1 MKICTNCG
9 SKLGKKDKF
18 CDKCGS
24 STFAEVSNKAKFCHN
39 CGSVIEGKAKFC
51 AKCGKPVENG
61 ISLAFLDEKPGA
73 PVNADLDFLKTPE
86 QLAAEQAAAGN
97 GTQFSVMESYDED
110 SLNTQEKLD
119 FETASLENIRKEL
132 EARKAEIELLVKQQ
146 EEKVAKVEE
155 LKKQDEI
162 EKEEARK
169 RQEEEERRRKEEEE
183 RLRKEEEERKKREE
197 EERLRRE
204 EEERLRKEE
213 EERLRK
219 EEEERLRKEEEER
232 LRKEEEERL
241 RKEEEERKKREEEE
255 RLRREEEE
263 RIRKEEEERL
273 RKEEE
278 ERLRKEEEERLR
290 KEEEERLRREEEERI
305 RREEEERLR
314 KEEEERL
321 RKEEEER
328 KAREAEEAR
337 LKALKEDVAACV
349 KNCDAAIEGYKK
361 NPESHRAD
369 LQAGLDKIETLKKE
383 AGDDVDTS
391 SLNEAYYKIQEILG
405 VLYYKE
411 GAHKLAV
418 PMLEYATDQGSI
430 KASIYY
436 CQWLI
441 KNRSKMPKEP
451 DYLKKLM
458 EDSINSGLLSEEEK
472 AMCYGSL
479 AKILHDGIGTSR
491 NLPEAFEYFK
501 KGAALGDVKAV
512 AKVGQCYLY
521 GEGVT
526 KDGKLALEWSE
537 KAANEGNETG
547 IRNVAVC
554 YDFGTGT
561 KKDAKMAIEWYKKLL
576 DKVENDRFAMYRIAY
591 CTINPDKEYNMKADE
606 AMMKEAFTYAT
617 KAVEGGEENAN
628 YLLGYLY
635 MTGKVVMMDYNKAVA
650 HFTKAA
656 NFGNSK
662 ARDKVKLFVKNGSG
676 NYVLK

>member
-1 MKICTNCG
+1 MRGIFQVKICTNCG

-146 EEKVAKVEE
+146 EEKAAKVEE

-197 EERLRRE
+197 EERLRR
-204 EEERLRKEE
+204 
-213 EERLRK
+213 
-219 EEEERLRKEEEER
+219 
-232 LRKEEEERL
+232 
-241 RKEEEERKKREEEE
+241 
-255 RLRREEEE
+255 
-263 RIRKEEEERL
+263 EEEERL

-405 VLYYKE
+405 VLYYNE
-411 GAHKLAV
+411 GAYKLAV

-606 AMMKEAFTYAT
+606 TMMKEAFTYAT

>member
-1 MKICTNCG
+1 M
-9 SKLGKKDKF
+9 
-18 CDKCGS
+18 
-24 STFAEVSNKAKFCHN
+24 
-39 CGSVIEGKAKFC
+39 
-51 AKCGKPVENG
+51 
-61 ISLAFLDEKPGA
+61 
-73 PVNADLDFLKTPE
+73 
-86 QLAAEQAAAGN
+86 
-97 GTQFSVMESYDED
+97 
-110 SLNTQEKLD
+110 
-119 FETASLENIRKEL
+119 
-132 EARKAEIELLVKQQ
+132 
-146 EEKVAKVEE
+146 
-155 LKKQDEI
+155 
-162 EKEEARK
+162 
-169 RQEEEERRRKEEEE
+169 
-183 RLRKEEEERKKREE
+183 
-197 EERLRRE
+197 
-204 EEERLRKEE
+204 
-213 EERLRK
+213 
-219 EEEERLRKEEEER
+219 
-232 LRKEEEERL
+232 
-241 RKEEEERKKREEEE
+241 
-255 RLRREEEE
+255 
-263 RIRKEEEERL
+263 
-273 RKEEE
+273 
-278 ERLRKEEEERLR
+278 
-290 KEEEERLRREEEERI
+290 
-305 RREEEERLR
+305 
-314 KEEEERL
+314 
-321 RKEEEER
+321 
-328 KAREAEEAR
+328 
-337 LKALKEDVAACV
+337 
-349 KNCDAAIEGYKK
+349 
-361 NPESHRAD
+361 
-369 LQAGLDKIETLKKE
+369 
-383 AGDDVDTS
+383 
-391 SLNEAYYKIQEILG
+391 
-405 VLYYKE
+405 LYYKE
-411 GAHKLAV
+411 GAYKLAV

>member
-1 MKICTNCG
+1 MRGIFQVKICTNCG

-146 EEKVAKVEE
+146 EEKAAKVEE

-197 EERLRRE
+197 EERL
-204 EEERLRKEE
+204 
-213 EERLRK
+213 
-219 EEEERLRKEEEER
+219 
-232 LRKEEEERL
+232 
-241 RKEEEERKKREEEE
+241 KREEEE
-255 RLRREEEE
+255 R
-263 RIRKEEEERL
+263 I
-273 RKEEE
+273 
-278 ERLRKEEEERLR
+278 RKEEEERLR

-411 GAHKLAV
+411 GAYKLAV
-418 PMLEYATDQGSI
+418 PMLEYATAQGSI

-501 KGAALGDVKAV
+501 KGAALGDVKAI

>member
-146 EEKVAKVEE
+146 EEKAAKVEE

-204 EEERLRKEE
+204 EEER
-213 EERLRK
+213 
-219 EEEERLRKEEEER
+219 
-232 LRKEEEERL
+232 
-241 RKEEEERKKREEEE
+241 
-255 RLRREEEE
+255 
-263 RIRKEEEERL
+263 IRKEEEERL

-278 ERLRKEEEERLR
+278 ERLRK
-290 KEEEERLRREEEERI
+290 EEEERI

-328 KAREAEEAR
+328 KTREAEEAR
-337 LKALKEDVAACV
+337 LKALKEDVAACA

-411 GAHKLAV
+411 GAYKLAV